1 MNEEIKDLCASY
13 NTHREYYQRKRFKA
27 KELSEI
33 FSKIGLPKS
42 SLFKQFA
49 LKNGLILKEG
59 KTRYAIY
66 SFPSEPVY
74 FAKLE
79 KAISEFKT
87 QKKAYNKRK
96 AQSVEVVDSESN
108 AIELLKSLGYK
119 IYKPVTTFEEI

>member
-13 NTHREYYQRKRFKA
+13 NTNREYYQRKRFKA

-49 LKNGLILKEG
+49 LKHGLIFKEG
-59 KTRYAIY
+59 KTRYAVY